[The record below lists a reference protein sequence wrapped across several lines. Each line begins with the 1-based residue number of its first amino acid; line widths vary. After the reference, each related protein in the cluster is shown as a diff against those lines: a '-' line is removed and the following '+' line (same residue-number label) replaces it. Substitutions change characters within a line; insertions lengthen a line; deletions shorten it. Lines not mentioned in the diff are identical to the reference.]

1 MSRSRSLAL
10 VGAAAL
16 LLVSAAPVVA
26 QDEATTDDTMDM
38 EALSIEVGGVEYAFT
53 NLPTSVPAGTELTFT
68 NNGAEVHEMVLIHIA
83 DGVTESL
90 EELLAMEAEGRD
102 PMAEG
107 LVEVV
112 GGMPLFAAPG
122 TTAEGALTVENE
134 GRYVAICFI
143 PQGLTDFSALEQLGP
158 DTNPEDLSPE
168 LQALMANP
176 PHMALGMIQE
186 FTVTPSGTEPG
197 PLPAE
202 SAEEMGE
209 AEEEVAEEMS
219 EAEEEVAEE
228 MSEAEEEVADEME
241 EAEEEL
247 DEAREEIEE
256 EKEEAK
262 EQAAD

>member
-38 EALSIEVGGVEYAFT
+38 EALAIDVGGVEYAFT
-53 NLPTSVPAGTELTFT
+53 NLPTSVPVGTELTFS
-68 NNGAEVHEMVLIHIA
+68 NNGAEVHEMVLLRFA

-90 EELLAMEAEGRD
+90 EDLMAMDAEGRD

-107 LVEVV
+107 LVEIV

-122 TTAEGALTVENE
+122 TTAEGSLTVESE
-134 GRYVAICFI
+134 GRHVALCFI
-143 PQGLTDFSALEQLGP
+143 PQGLTDFSALEQIGP

-176 PHMALGMIQE
+176 PHVALGMVQE
-186 FTVTPSGTEPG
+186 FTVTAEGTEVG
-197 PLPAE
+197 PMP
-202 SAEEMGE
+202 E
-209 AEEEVAEEMS
+209 AA
-219 EAEEEVAEE
+219 
-228 MSEAEEEVADEME
+228 ADEMAPEDEEMATDEE
-241 EAEEEL
+241 EAPE
-247 DEAREEIEE
+247 D
-256 EKEEAK
+256 EEAAS
-262 EQAAD
+262 E